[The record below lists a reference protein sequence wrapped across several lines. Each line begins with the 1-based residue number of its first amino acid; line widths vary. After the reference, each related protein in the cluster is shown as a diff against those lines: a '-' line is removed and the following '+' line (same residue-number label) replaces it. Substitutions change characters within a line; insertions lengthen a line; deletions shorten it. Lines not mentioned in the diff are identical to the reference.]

1 MATVYSKS
9 QNAFSQTCS
18 FLQTMPSP
26 LCGLCLLPHFIC
38 MQHSLDIG
46 FSHTDKKLL
55 AAGLQFLCFLLD
67 LWLINIAHRL
77 KNLSMKLSLM
87 INGSRVNR
95 RCRVC
100 KWSSPWCAARSQVR
114 FHMGLFSTPWIP
126 KRFSFL
132 FWCKHVQ
139 KVSAVA
145 K

>member
-1 MATVYSKS
+1 MPSFKVNYAFELLCFYKNKDLFKVKCSITCGNIPVYSDKPKC
-9 QNAFSQTCS
+9 FFIDLL
-18 FLQTMPSP
+18 FLQTMLSP

-38 MQHSLDIG
+38 MQHSLDID

-67 LWLINIAHRL
+67 LWLINIAHRF

-100 KWSSPWCAARSQVR
+100 K
-114 FHMGLFSTPWIP
+114 
-126 KRFSFL
+126 
-132 FWCKHVQ
+132 
-139 KVSAVA
+139 
-145 K
+145 